1 MSRPRKYANKR
12 ERLKAIRAQT
22 RERVARWIAQH
33 PRRWNR
39 IMSGM
44 LPTWMKAEMKGTKLT
59 KEDFLIK

>member
-39 IMSGM
+39 IMNRHR
-44 LPTWMKAEMKGTKLT
+44 AKLRAQ
-59 KEDFLIK
+59 KKVAV